1 MAKRIFD
8 LVFAV
13 IGLLFCLPLFAA
25 IWLAIKL
32 ADPGSVLFRQL
43 RVGQNGAL
51 FQIIKFRTMRAN
63 AEKTGLS
70 ITISGDQRVTKIGRV
85 LRKTKLDE
93 LPQLWNVLRGEMSF
107 VGPRPELPQ
116 FVALYT
122 PEQRAVLALKP
133 GITDEASL
141 IYRHEEQLLAAAS
154 DPGQFYIQHC
164 IPRKIALNLAYARQA
179 SLRRDLVIILRTAMA
194 VWIKG

>member
-1 MAKRIFD
+1 MAKRTVD
-8 LVFAV
+8 V
-13 IGLLFCLPLFAA
+13 ILATLGLLFCLPLFAA
-25 IWLAIKL
+25 IWLVL
-32 ADPGSVLFRQL
+32 TFADPGTVFFRQR
-43 RVGQNGAL
+43 RVGQHGRL
-51 FQIIKFRTMRAN
+51 FEIIKFRTMSTH
-63 AEKTGLS
+63 AEGNGPS
-70 ITISGDQRVTKIGRV
+70 ITISGDQRVTRIGRA

-93 LPQLWNVLRGEMSF
+93 LPQLWNVLRGEMSL

-141 IYRHEEQLLAAAS
+141 IYRNEEQLLAAAS

-164 IPRKIALNLAYARQA
+164 IPQKIALNLAYARHA
-179 SLRRDLVIILRTAMA
+179 SVRSDLVIILRTVMA